1 LPLATADGRS
11 LANDVRAGADTSA
24 PDGVGR
30 AAAQRARSSPTGTE
44 SPGIDIDL
52 VALAYVSCNV
62 GVDRHR
68 VHQLAMIA
76 ACHYHTEL
84 QCVTVRVA
92 AEIAFATA
100 CPNSLP
106 PAPRLRLH
114 VFRQYRAK
122 CFPAGG
128 LGLG

>member
-1 LPLATADGRS
+1 MVASVAIRDDHAVVDALADPQTLYVSELIEIAQRLPLATADGRS

-68 VHQLAMIA
+68 VHQQAMIA
-76 ACHYHTEL
+76 CMPLSH
-84 QCVTVRVA
+84 
-92 AEIAFATA
+92 
-100 CPNSLP
+100 
-106 PAPRLRLH
+106 
-114 VFRQYRAK
+114 
-122 CFPAGG
+122 
-128 LGLG
+128 

>member
-24 PDGVGR
+24 PDGAGR

-62 GVDRHR
+62 GIDRHW
-68 VHQLAMIA
+68 VHQLAMII
-76 ACHYHTEL
+76 C
-84 QCVTVRVA
+84 
-92 AEIAFATA
+92 
-100 CPNSLP
+100 LP
-106 PAPRLRLH
+106 LSH
-114 VFRQYRAK
+114 
-122 CFPAGG
+122 
-128 LGLG
+128 